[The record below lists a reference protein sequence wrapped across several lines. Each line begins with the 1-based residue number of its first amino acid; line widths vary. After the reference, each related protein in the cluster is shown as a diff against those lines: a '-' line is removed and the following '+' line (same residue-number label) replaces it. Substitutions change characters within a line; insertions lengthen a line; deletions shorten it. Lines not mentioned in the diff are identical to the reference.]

1 WTIKDLQKTSLSS
14 SDTKILTF
22 YKSIKETLERF
33 KQDDLTILQVNI
45 SVNDF
50 MEIISEEIEKLGGIS
65 EEYEN
70 AIGKINDIISF
81 IRIDL
86 DDNYK
91 YYMKNKDKLIT
102 KNANSNY
109 EDYSGR
115 IKNAKF
121 DIQENEKKIKEAL
134 NGLIRYKISENNIT
148 PELNKIT
155 KKFPDLSSLTDG
167 IQILNK
173 QPKLKKEKEIL
184 ENKLSKRKL
193 ALKILNE
200 DLIVKKESLKN
211 KNKFSKNIEVLE
223 KHVEAAYNLSS
234 KLQDMDNIITKLK
247 KNQEV
252 PDDTFTNDSL
262 EVINSILAKK
272 MQSVRHEDKDH
283 DLKRL
288 NYKDQFFLTTDN
300 MKLYFDDF
308 GTGQSQVN
316 YLKSKLERKYD
327 KPMVVLLDETGN
339 MAPSTIELLHSII
352 KKLYTEGKILA
363 GILVQPGSEPIVTKI
378 N

>member
-1 WTIKDLQKTSLSS
+1 MKIYLYLARRDKKGIRVLSVIS
-14 SDTKILTF
+14 GNDYFPPT
-22 YKSIKETLERF
+22 R
-33 KQDDLTILQVNI
+33 VNNI
-45 SVNDF
+45 EELNLPSK
-50 MEIISEEIEKLGGIS
+50 MESIIS
-65 EEYEN
+65 
-70 AIGKINDIISF
+70 
-81 IRIDL
+81 
-86 DDNYK
+86 
-91 YYMKNKDKLIT
+91 
-102 KNANSNY
+102 
-109 EDYSGR
+109 
-115 IKNAKF
+115 
-121 DIQENEKKIKEAL
+121 
-134 NGLIRYKISENNIT
+134 
-148 PELNKIT
+148 
-155 KKFPDLSSLTDG
+155 
-167 IQILNK
+167 
-173 QPKLKKEKEIL
+173 KEIL

-352 KKLYTEGKILA
+352 KKLYTEAKILA